1 VNAHQGTPVP
11 APGKPA
17 LPIDPHLPDL
27 CAALSRRGAAVVK
40 APPGSGKTTRIPPA
54 LEAAGLL
61 AGGAC
66 VVLEPRRVAARAA
79 ARWVAGENGWELGRQ
94 VGYQVRHDRC
104 GTAATRIW
112 YVTEGVLVSRLQ
124 ADPELAGVAAV
135 VLDEFHE
142 RSLEADLALAFL
154 REVREALRPDLKVI
168 VCSAT
173 LDPGP
178 VARFLDAPVLEV
190 PGRPHPVEVRY
201 LDRPDPD
208 PLPLRVARGVRR
220 AWPHRPGG
228 RGDVLAFLPGA
239 AEIRRTAR
247 ALQGWAGEAG
257 ADLVPLHGD
266 LPAERQDAALAPAA
280 RPRVILAT
288 NVAETSLTL
297 PGVRTVVDSGYAREL
312 RHDPATGLDRLET
325 VPVSR
330 ANADQ
335 RAGRAGRLGPGFA
348 LRLWTRHDDRS
359 RPAEPQPAIRRED
372 LGRAVLEVLAWGAPD
387 PAAFGWFEAPDP
399 ARLEAAV
406 ELLRLLGAV
415 GPDGRITPLGEAL
428 RRLPLTPRLA
438 ALAREAARQGCPW
451 QGALAAAL
459 LEERDVVASG
469 RAFGRGHEAPTGPSD
484 VLWRIE
490 LLEEARRAGFRPER
504 LRALGLE
511 PGACRAVWRAARQ
524 IRRLVGDPGPAEK
537 QAGPSG
543 LLRALWAAF
552 PDRVARRR
560 EPGSDRFVLAGGRGG
575 RLDPRSGVRRA
586 EWIVAV
592 RLDAGGRGERSEATI
607 RWASEVDPAWLRHHP
622 GTRTRTE
629 TRYDPAS
636 QRVVAAEVT
645 AHQGL
650 VLRERPVAPDPAQA
664 LELLVPVVREDPER
678 LLGLSGEA
686 SRLVARCRFLAR
698 ALPGAGFPAWA
709 AGDWERLLRR
719 AAWGALSLADLRR
732 TDWAAAIRGFLG
744 WEAVQ
749 RLDRDA
755 PDRIQVPSGSRI
767 RVEYPDGADP
777 FLPVKIQEVFGWA
790 EAPRVAGGRVAVVL
804 HLLGPHGRP
813 LHVTRDLA
821 SFWENVY
828 PEVRKEM
835 RGRYPK
841 HRWPEDPW
849 TAAPSRSTVKP
860 RARRG

>member
-1 VNAHQGTPVP
+1 MNAHQGTPAP

-27 CAALSRRGAAVVK
+27 CAALSGRGAAVVR

-79 ARWVAGENGWELGRQ
+79 ARWVARENGWELGRE

-124 ADPELAGVAAV
+124 ADPELAGVGAV

-154 REVREALRPDLKVI
+154 REVREALRPDLKVV

-201 LDRPDPD
+201 LERPDPD

-220 AWPHRPGG
+220 AWPHRPEG

-247 ALQGWAGEAG
+247 ALEDWAGEAG

-335 RAGRAGRLGPGFA
+335 RAGRAGRLGPGLA

-387 PAAFGWFEAPDP
+387 PAAFGWFEPPDA

-415 GPDGRITPLGEAL
+415 GSDGRITPLGEAL
-428 RRLPLTPRLA
+428 RRLPLPPRLA
-438 ALAREAARQGCPW
+438 ALALEATRQGCPW

-469 RAFGRGHEAPTGPSD
+469 RAFGRGHGAPTGPSD

-511 PGACRAVWRAARQ
+511 PGACRAVWHAARQ

-537 QAGPSG
+537 QAGPDG

-560 EPGSDRFVLAGGRGG
+560 EPGSDRFVLAGGRGA

-592 RLDAGGRGERSEATI
+592 RLDAGAAGSAPRPRSGGRA
-607 RWASEVDPAWLRHHP
+607 RWTRPGSGITPAPGPAPRP
-622 GTRTRTE
+622 GTTRPPSGLSRPRSPPTRGWCSGSGPWPRTRRRPWSSWCRWCGR
-629 TRYDPAS
+629 TRSGSWAF
-636 QRVVAAEVT
+636 RV
-645 AHQGL
+645 
-650 VLRERPVAPDPAQA
+650 RPP
-664 LELLVPVVREDPER
+664 
-678 LLGLSGEA
+678 GWW
-686 SRLVARCRFLAR
+686 
-698 ALPGAGFPAWA
+698 PGAGSWPEPCPRRGFRPGPPGTGSGSSAWPAGGPCRSRTSGARTGPRPCAGFWGGRPRNGSTGTRPTGSGSPAA
-709 AGDWERLLRR
+709 AG
-719 AAWGALSLADLRR
+719 
-732 TDWAAAIRGFLG
+732 
-744 WEAVQ
+744 
-749 RLDRDA
+749 
-755 PDRIQVPSGSRI
+755 SGSSTRT
-767 RVEYPDGADP
+767 
-777 FLPVKIQEVFGWA
+777 
-790 EAPRVAGGRVAVVL
+790 AP
-804 HLLGPHGRP
+804 
-813 LHVTRDLA
+813 T
-821 SFWENVY
+821 
-828 PEVRKEM
+828 
-835 RGRYPK
+835 
-841 HRWPEDPW
+841 
-849 TAAPSRSTVKP
+849 PSCR
-860 RARRG
+860 